1 MSVVIIMSLNLLGNV
16 SFQFDYISII
26 ILVLGLIFI
35 IKGIIDGFFKSIISI
50 FGGIISLV
58 VAILLAKPIG
68 NLLFDTN
75 LGASLTNN
83 INQSLVNLNPEAF
96 NTPIPVEYQEE
107 TISSIIASFHIPG
120 FLNGL
125 LTKFTLNLI
134 SIETEGTLGMLIG
147 QSLAHYIFYF
157 IAGLIVF
164 IVLKIIFFILKILTR
179 KINKV
184 PFFGKFNRFAG
195 GVLGLVN
202 AFVFVTV
209 VMYGIS
215 LLMTI
220 TPVGDYFTKL
230 LALDNSQ
237 VYSVAKW
244 FLNNNL
250 IQKIVDVYL

>member
-1 MSVVIIMSLNLLGNV
+1 MGLNLLGNI

-58 VAILLAKPIG
+58 VAILLAKPLG
-68 NLLFDTN
+68 NLLFDTS
-75 LGASLTNN
+75 LGTNLTNS
-83 INQSLVNLNPEAF
+83 INDSLVNLNPEAF
-96 NTPIPVEYQEE
+96 NTPIPVEHQEE
-107 TISSIIASFHIPG
+107 TISGIITSLHIPG

-125 LTKFTLNLI
+125 LTKFTLSLI
-134 SIETEGTLGMLIG
+134 TVETEGALGILIG
-147 QSLAHYIFYF
+147 QSLAHYILYF

-164 IVLKIIFFILKILTR
+164 IAFKIIFFILKILTR

-184 PFFGKFNRFAG
+184 PFFGKFNRIAG
-195 GVLGLVN
+195 GILGLVN
-202 AFVFVTV
+202 AFIFVTI

-220 TPVGDYFTKL
+220 TPVNDYFTNL
-230 LALDNSQ
+230 LSLDDSQ

-250 IQKIVDVYL
+250 IQKIVEAYL